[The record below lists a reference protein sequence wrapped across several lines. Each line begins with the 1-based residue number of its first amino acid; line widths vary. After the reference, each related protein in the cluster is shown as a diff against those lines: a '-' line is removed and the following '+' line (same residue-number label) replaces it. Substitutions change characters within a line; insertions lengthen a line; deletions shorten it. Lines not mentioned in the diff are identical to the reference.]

1 MLHKAVSSERSATAM
16 TTTSTLIRTPEDGA
30 ATWFFNA
37 LVTTKASTAET
48 AGAYSLTE
56 HVVTAASNP
65 PMHVQTDED
74 EAFYIL
80 DGRVE
85 FVVDGDVLIATPGT
99 FAFVARGA
107 AHLFRVLTPT
117 ARMLVICSGK
127 PVDNLEE
134 FFLGMGEPATS
145 RALPTPTAPD
155 EDRLV
160 ALCRRT
166 GIELVA

>member
-1 MLHKAVSSERSATAM
+1 MQ
-16 TTTSTLIRTPEDGA
+16 TTTLIRGRDEGQ

-37 LVTTKASTAET
+37 LMTTKASIAET

-65 PMHVQTDED
+65 PLHVQTDED

-80 DGRVE
+80 EGEVE
-85 FVVDGDVLIATPGT
+85 FEVDGQVVIATPGT

-107 AHLFRVLTPT
+107 AHLFRVRTET

-127 PVDNLEE
+127 PTDNLED
-134 FFLGMGEPATS
+134 FFLGMGEPATE
-145 RALPTPTAPD
+145 RALPQPAAPD
-155 EDRLV
+155 EDRLL
-160 ALCRRT
+160 ALCART
-166 GIELVA
+166 GIELV

>member
-1 MLHKAVSSERSATAM
+1 M

-56 HVVTAASNP
+56 HLVTSASNP
-65 PMHVQTDED
+65 PMHVQVDED
-74 EAFYIL
+74 EAFYVL
-80 DGRVE
+80 DGEVE
-85 FVVDGDVLIATPGT
+85 FEVDGAVVTATPGT

-107 AHLFRVLTPT
+107 AHTFRVLTDT

-127 PVDNLEE
+127 PADNLED
-134 FFLGMGEPATS
+134 FFLGMGTPATE
-145 RALPTPTAPD
+145 RRLPEPDAPD
-155 EDRLV
+155 EARLV
-160 ALCRRT
+160 ELCDRT
-166 GIELVA
+166 GIKLVP